1 MNDGSNSYTVKQINV
16 PTTGVISDVNIT
28 IDATHPNLQNLVMAV
43 IRPGGTLATYFNQ
56 QCSGSANMNVTFD
69 AQGSAFTCGSPTTG
83 TYIPTSLNLD
93 TFNGFSQQGNWQF
106 GFKDVVAGNAG
117 SINSI
122 ALEVCT
128 QTLILL
134 ANDTFEFENFALFP
148 NPNDSNFTVQFNA
161 NGSSK
166 IGITVHDMSGRI
178 IFDKNYSNSGLFNQ
192 ELHLE
197 NAQAGIYLVSITDG
211 TRKMVKRIVIQ

>member
-1 MNDGSNSYTVKQINV
+1 
-16 PTTGVISDVNIT
+16 
-28 IDATHPNLQNLVMAV
+28 V
-43 IRPGGTLATYFNQ
+43 IRPGGTLSTYFNQ

-117 SINSI
+117 SINAI

-128 QTLILL
+128 QTLVLL

-161 NGSSK
+161 NASNK
-166 IGITVHDMSGRI
+166 IGIMVHDMSGRK
-178 IFDKNYSNSGLFNQ
+178 IFDKNYNNSGLFNQ

>member
-1 MNDGSNSYTVKQINV
+1 
-16 PTTGVISDVNIT
+16 
-28 IDATHPNLQNLVMAV
+28 
-43 IRPGGTLATYFNQ
+43 
-56 QCSGSANMNVTFD
+56 
-69 AQGSAFTCGSPTTG
+69 
-83 TYIPTSLNLD
+83 
-93 TFNGFSQQGNWQF
+93 
-106 GFKDVVAGNAG
+106 
-117 SINSI
+117 
-122 ALEVCT
+122 
-128 QTLILL
+128 
-134 ANDTFEFENFALFP
+134 LFP